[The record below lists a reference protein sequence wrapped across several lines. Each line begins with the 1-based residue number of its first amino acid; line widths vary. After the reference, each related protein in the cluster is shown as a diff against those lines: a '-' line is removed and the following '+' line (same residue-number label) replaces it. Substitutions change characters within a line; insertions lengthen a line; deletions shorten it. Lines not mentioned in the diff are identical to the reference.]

1 MMTRKTKKTLSHII
15 LYIVLILIAVL
26 TLFPLLWGVSASLRD
41 DSELYTY
48 VMPFSI
54 HTLIPV
60 KWTAKSYVDLF
71 TVYGFLKPVLNT
83 VLVTAI
89 SIAFGCVLNSVAAF
103 AFAMFEFRFKKP
115 LFSLVLISFM
125 IPFEAIALP
134 LYRVADK
141 MKMVDTFQGMILP
154 SIASGLVL
162 FLFVQFFKDIPADL
176 LDAAR
181 IDGANIGKIYSS
193 ILIPLS
199 KPVFI
204 TAGLMIFMDQWNS
217 YLWPLLIARS
227 KDIRTIQIA
236 LTAFN
241 TEHSTAWSALY
252 AGSMFSALIPL
263 LLFLPLQKY
272 FVQGITSSGVKG

>member
-1 MMTRKTKKTLSHII
+1 MTRKQKKII
-15 LYIVLILIAVL
+15 KKFFLYICLVFVAIL
-26 TLFPLLWGVSASLRD
+26 TLFPLIWGISASLRD
-41 DSELYTY
+41 DMELYSY
-48 VMPFSI
+48 IKPFTI

-60 KWTAKSYVDLF
+60 EFTIQSYVELF
-71 TVYGFLKPVLNT
+71 TEYNFLTPVINT
-83 VLVTAI
+83 LIVTGI
-89 SIAFGCVLNSVAAF
+89 SILFGCIINSIAAF
-103 AFAMFEFRFKKP
+103 AFAMFDFKFKKVI
-115 LFSLVLISFM
+115 FTLVLLSFM
-125 IPFEAIALP
+125 IPFEAIAMP
-134 LYRVADK
+134 LYKIADA
-141 MKMVDTFQGMILP
+141 MNMVDTYQGMILP

-181 IDGANIGKIYSS
+181 VDGANLFKIYVG
-193 ILIPLS
+193 ILMPLS
-199 KPVFI
+199 KPIFI

-227 KDIRTIQIA
+227 REIRTIQIA
-236 LTAFN
+236 LTSFS
-241 TEHSTAWSALY
+241 TEHGTAWSALY